1 MIGHKPKAV
10 MVQILR
16 GARADP
22 NLIEGTKF
30 FKCYVCEANA
40 NAKRKSA
47 VAAPP
52 LYQFNHEVSV
62 DVFFNHDMEDTVY
75 GWLSIVCNG
84 TTFHVICLVMIGHG
98 TPLSSKCLAKFESS
112 WVRWAGYP
120 KLLSSDRGLHN
131 RGAFAKGLA
140 ANGTIMRR
148 AALEAPEQIG

>member
-1 MIGHKPKAV
+1 MLDSLRLDGFPEHEQQRREAWLRLPREARASLRRLHTMIGHKPKAV

-30 FKCYVCEANA
+30 FKCDVCEANA

-62 DVFFNHDMEDTVY
+62 DVFFNHDMEGQVY
-75 GWLSIVCNG
+75 G
-84 TTFHVICLVMIGHG
+84 
-98 TPLSSKCLAKFESS
+98 
-112 WVRWAGYP
+112 
-120 KLLSSDRGLHN
+120 
-131 RGAFAKGLA
+131 
-140 ANGTIMRR
+140 
-148 AALEAPEQIG
+148 

>member
-1 MIGHKPKAV
+1 M
-10 MVQILR
+10 
-16 GARADP
+16 
-22 NLIEGTKF
+22 IEGTKF
-30 FKCYVCEANA
+30 FKCDVCEANA

-84 TTFHVICLVMIGHG
+84 TTFHVIILVMVGHG

-120 KLLSSDRGLHN
+120 KILSSDRGLHN

-140 ANGTIMRR
+140 ANGTIMRQ
-148 AALEAPEQIG
+148 AAL